1 MISLFL
7 CSREQSIQ
15 VTVWLFFLWYHDR
28 AAIFLTDG
36 IDVVFGFCF
45 FTVKTF
51 ANFVLASIYDKVD
64 LLDIREAHFIALLR
78 TLW

>member
-7 CSREQSIQ
+7 CSRGQSIQ
-15 VTVWLFFLWYHDR
+15 VKVWLFFCDTMTELP
-28 AAIFLTDG
+28 FLTDG
-36 IDVVFGFCF
+36 IDIIFGFCF
-45 FTVKTF
+45 FAVKTF